1 MLHMPIFSGI
11 TLAIV
16 FIIYLFNFFLSIL
29 VQISLFLWPLVS
41 YPKDKSV
48 KPEVIFL
55 RKT

>member
-16 FIIYLFNFFLSIL
+16 FIIYLFNFLSIL